1 VIDCKRNKRGVAG
14 QVEYI
19 EYDPSRTAFI
29 TRLLYQDGERR
40 CMLAP
45 DGLKKADEV
54 LAADSVDVK
63 AGNAMPL
70 RNIPLGT
77 AVHHIER
84 KLG

>member
-1 VIDCKRNKRGVAG
+1 
-14 QVEYI
+14 
-19 EYDPSRTAFI
+19 
-29 TRLLYQDGERR
+29 
-40 CMLAP
+40 MLAP